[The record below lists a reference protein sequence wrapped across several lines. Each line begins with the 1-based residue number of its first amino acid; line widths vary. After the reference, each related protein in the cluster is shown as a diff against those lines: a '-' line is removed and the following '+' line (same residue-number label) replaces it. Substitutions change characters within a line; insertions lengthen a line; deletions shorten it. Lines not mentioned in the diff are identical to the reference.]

1 MRSAFL
7 LALAAAILATGSGG
21 PVAAQGQCS
30 FCDTNPPPSGGGGG
44 GRPNNRA
51 LDLEIQ
57 SDIDFG
63 RLLIIGSGDGR
74 VILDLVT
81 GSKTVFGDLDDFG
94 GLTVQG
100 RATIRGRPMRTI
112 RIGFPSSVTL
122 SDARGGRA
130 ELRDFK
136 TSLRAMPTL
145 DANGQLEF
153 TYTGTLYT
161 TAAIASGG
169 TLRGRIPIQVDYD

>member
-1 MRSAFL
+1 MRFAVPFAF
-7 LALAAAILATGSGG
+7 AAAILAIGAGG
-21 PVAAQGQCS
+21 PVMAQGKCS
-30 FCDTNPPPSGGGGG
+30 FCDANPPPKGNGG

-51 LDLEIQ
+51 LDLEIR

-63 RLLIIGSGDGR
+63 RLLILGSGDGR
-74 VILDLVT
+74 VILDLAT
-81 GSKTVFGDLDDFG
+81 GSKMVFGDLDDFG

-100 RATIRGRPMRTI
+100 QATIRGKPLNTVRVE
-112 RIGFPSSVTL
+112 FPGSVTL

-136 TSLRAMPTL
+136 TNLRAMPTL
-145 DANGQLEF
+145 DANGQLDF

-161 TAAIASGG
+161 TAAVASGG